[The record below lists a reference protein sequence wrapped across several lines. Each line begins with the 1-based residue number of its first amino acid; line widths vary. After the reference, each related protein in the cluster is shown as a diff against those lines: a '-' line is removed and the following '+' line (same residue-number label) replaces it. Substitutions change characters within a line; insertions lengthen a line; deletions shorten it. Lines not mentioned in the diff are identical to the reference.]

1 MKAVLRSFRWP
12 IFLLF
17 LLFSTTVMAV
27 EESWLGIYL
36 QGQKVGYARSLDAE
50 MPLDEQYSRRT
61 ESESFIDT
69 QLLGAGLQIRQKTE
83 MFYDSDN
90 RPKFA
95 VYESESGNRSF
106 TIEVT
111 FGAEEIVA
119 DVLETEGIEAR
130 FDYPEDGRVVDDV
143 VAAIAQDGWPE
154 EGRMETT
161 YVFDPNTVTLVQI
174 DVAFQGKQDAT
185 VLGEEREAWVVQV
198 EDPRAPMFI
207 YFNEE
212 GDLLEASGP
221 LGISMR
227 PESREQAL
235 TMPDGLDLRIDL
247 ADVGSIPLAGEQAQL
262 RGAESAVFRFT
273 NIDLGHLPSDA
284 HQTVEQTDGGWRVEV
299 HPNRPDDE
307 HGLSGQPTES
317 WLEPEPRVP
326 VESPTF
332 QEQAND
338 LARGEG
344 RLEQAEAI
352 RQYVHARIRTNAG
365 IGVLRD
371 AGEIMETGE
380 GVCRDHAI
388 LMATLLRAAD
398 IPTRLVSGLVLQNGR
413 FYYHAWVEIYT
424 GDEWIGID
432 STRNQRF
439 VGPTHVKIAEGTVA
453 EALSGFLL
461 DGAEATLVAAEGD

>member
-1 MKAVLRSFRWP
+1 
-12 IFLLF
+12 
-17 LLFSTTVMAV
+17 
-27 EESWLGIYL
+27 E
-36 QGQKVGYARSLDAE
+36 D
-50 MPLDEQYSRRT
+50 D
-61 ESESFIDT
+61 
-69 QLLGAGLQIRQKTE
+69 
-83 MFYDSDN
+83 
-90 RPKFA
+90 RPVFA

-111 FGAEEIVA
+111 FGEDEIVA

-154 EGRMETT
+154 EERKETT

-174 DVAFQGKQDAT
+174 DVSFMGKQNAI

-198 EDPRAPMFI
+198 EDPRAPTSI
-207 YFNEE
+207 YFDEE

-227 PESREQAL
+227 PETRDQAL
-235 TMPDGLDLRIDL
+235 TMPEGLDLRIDL
-247 ADVGSIPLAGEQAQL
+247 ADVGSIPLSGERSRL
-262 RGAESAVFRFT
+262 RGADSAVYRFT
-273 NIDLGHLPSDA
+273 NANLDHLPSDA
-284 HQTVEQTDGGWRVEV
+284 HQTVTEVEGGWRVEV
-299 HPNRPDDE
+299 HPNRPDDNQ
-307 HGLSGQPTES
+307 GLSEKPPGT

-326 VESPTF
+326 VDSPTF
-332 QEQAND
+332 QAKADD
-338 LARGEG
+338 LARGES

-398 IPTRLVSGLVLQNGR
+398 VPTRLISGLVLQNGR

-424 GDEWIGID
+424 GEEWIGID